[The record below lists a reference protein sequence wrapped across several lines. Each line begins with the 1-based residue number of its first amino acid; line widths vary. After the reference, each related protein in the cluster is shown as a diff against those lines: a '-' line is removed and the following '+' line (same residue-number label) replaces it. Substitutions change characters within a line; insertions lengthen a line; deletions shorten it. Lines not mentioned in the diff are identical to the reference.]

1 MAPLDYYSS
10 ARDDPAAQLGDAFGV
25 IIAFLILG
33 LIFVT
38 LDPFSDLSNASV
50 LDESTGRQAT
60 TYISC
65 FVLAVAGL
73 IFITQRG
80 DLLYVLAGT
89 RPVLI
94 LFTWLLFTILYSS
107 DPSTSAKR
115 LTLSL
120 VTYLLAAML
129 PWLTRGVHQ
138 FTNMLLISAAGV
150 LILSYLGIL
159 LFPTLTI
166 HQATD
171 LVENAQVGD
180 WRGIYGH
187 KNETAIMM
195 VVFFHIGWLAARIG
209 KPFLGSAVAIAAL
222 IFLPFSGGK
231 AALGLVFIS
240 TGLAYLVSRTQSI
253 WSRAVIALG
262 PLLLIGVL
270 TVGSVLSGTARSI
283 LDLLPIDPTFTGRS
297 DIWQFAV
304 DGAKQNLLTGYGFEA
319 FWHSATIE
327 FGAGSFGE
335 WQRMAHTSHN
345 GYLDM
350 ALTIGLP
357 GLGLLVVAFV
367 IMPLRDFHLTLHT
380 PENEELAYFF
390 MRVWLFMLY
399 QNMFEAFFVSRA
411 DPMWFAL
418 ALALCGLRYTA
429 RFVVRA

>member
-1 MAPLDYYSS
+1 MAPLDYSS
-10 ARDDPAAQLGDAFGV
+10 SVRDEPSAQLGDLFGV
-25 IIAFLILG
+25 VLALLILG
-33 LIFVT
+33 LIFIT
-38 LDPFSDLSNASV
+38 FDAFSDLSNGSV

-65 FVLAVAGL
+65 FVLALAGL
-73 IFITQRG
+73 IFVTQRG
-80 DLLYVLAGT
+80 DLPYILAGT
-89 RPVLI
+89 GPVMI
-94 LFTWLLFTILYSS
+94 LFGWLLFTILYST

-129 PWLTRGVHQ
+129 PWLTRGMHQ
-138 FTNMLLISAAGV
+138 FATMLLISAAAV
-150 LILSYLGIL
+150 LILSYIGIL
-159 LFPTLTI
+159 LFPTFTI

-171 LVENAQVGD
+171 LVENAQAGD

-195 VVFFHIGWLAARIG
+195 VIYFHIGWLTARTG
-209 KPFLGSAVAIAAL
+209 KLFLGSAVAVAAL
-222 IFLPFSGGK
+222 IFLAFSGGK
-231 AALGLVFIS
+231 AAIGLVFIT
-240 TGLAYLVSRTQSI
+240 TGLAYLVSRTRSI
-253 WSRAVIALG
+253 WTRAVIAFG
-262 PLLLIGVL
+262 PLFLIGFL

-304 DGAKQNLLTGYGFEA
+304 DGAKEHLLTGYGFEA

-327 FGAGSFGE
+327 FGAGNFGE
-335 WQRMAHTSHN
+335 WERMAHTSHN

-357 GLGLLVVAFV
+357 GLGLLVIAFV
-367 IMPLRDFHLTLHT
+367 IMPLRDFQRTLHT
-380 PENEELAYFF
+380 PENEKLANFF
-390 MRVWLFMLY
+390 MQVWLFLLY